1 MIATRRSFL
10 LAAPLALSS
19 SRGDSRVDAP
29 RPYGAVPSDRQ
40 LRWSELEFYNFLHF
54 TVNTF
59 TDREWGTGDE
69 DPSIFNP
76 SAFDAD
82 AIVETLKAAGSS
94 GVILTCKHHDGFCL
108 WPTKTTEHCIRNSSW
123 RGGRGDIVKDIS
135 EAAARHG
142 LKFGVYLSPWDRN
155 QSTYGTPRYLEIY
168 RAQAR
173 ELLTNYGPVCEIW
186 HDGAN
191 GGDGYYG
198 GAREKRVI
206 DKHAY
211 YDWSNTWKLERELQP
226 GAVIFSDAGPDV
238 RWVGNETGVAGETCW
253 ATYTPQSAGGGPG
266 VPGDIREAESSVGT
280 RNGKYWMPA
289 ECDVSIR
296 PGWFWH
302 EAENSKVKTPRQI
315 RELYYASVGRGGS
328 LLLNVPPDRR
338 GLIHEADAASL
349 REFGSLRRE
358 TFRSNLAAQAR
369 VAASNVR
376 GHRPEWGGRNL
387 VDGDRH
393 SYWSTDDG
401 ITNADVVFEFS
412 RPVRFNLVRLREYI
426 ALGQRIDA
434 FAVDLWRDGDWQIF
448 GIGTSIGLGRI
459 LRSTDFVTTTRIRLR
474 IIRATASPAIS
485 ECGVFAEAT

>member
-1 MIATRRSFL
+1 
-10 LAAPLALSS
+10 
-19 SRGDSRVDAP
+19 
-29 RPYGAVPSDRQ
+29 
-40 LRWSELEFYNFLHF
+40 
-54 TVNTF
+54 
-59 TDREWGTGDE
+59 
-69 DPSIFNP
+69 
-76 SAFDAD
+76 
-82 AIVETLKAAGSS
+82 
-94 GVILTCKHHDGFCL
+94 
-108 WPTKTTEHCIRNSSW
+108 
-123 RGGRGDIVKDIS
+123 
-135 EAAARHG
+135 
-142 LKFGVYLSPWDRN
+142 
-155 QSTYGTPRYLEIY
+155 
-168 RAQAR
+168 
-173 ELLTNYGPVCEIW
+173 
-186 HDGAN
+186 
-191 GGDGYYG
+191 
-198 GAREKRVI
+198 
-206 DKHAY
+206 
-211 YDWSNTWKLERELQP
+211 
-226 GAVIFSDAGPDV
+226 
-238 RWVGNETGVAGETCW
+238 
-253 ATYTPQSAGGGPG
+253 
-266 VPGDIREAESSVGT
+266 
-280 RNGKYWMPA
+280 MPA

-302 EAENSKVKTPRQI
+302 EAENSKVKTPRQL

-474 IIRATASPAIS
+474 IIQAAASPAIS
-485 ECGVFAEAT
+485 ECGVFAEAM